1 MREDDARKLDHATLE
16 AMRTR
21 AVASVQA
28 GESPEAIAKALRIN
42 RGTIYNWLAAYR
54 RGGWSGLKA
63 KPVPGRPPK
72 LDGKK
77 LNWIFNTVTQ
87 KTPLQLKFQFALW
100 TCEMVAKL
108 INDKYG
114 IKLSRQSVGR
124 LLAQLGLSC
133 QKPLYQALERDEALV
148 KKWLRKEYPAIKALA
163 LKEKAEIY
171 FGDAA
176 HVRSDHHAGRT
187 WGKVGETP
195 IVQATGA
202 RFGFSMISAVTAKG
216 HMRFMMIEGGVNA
229 DVFIEFLN
237 RLMVG
242 AARKVF
248 LIVDRGSAHRAKKT
262 KAFVEAQGGALQL
275 FYLPPYSPDL
285 NPDELVW
292 NHVKTNSVGRTA
304 TIDKESFKRVVLT
317 ALRSLQ
323 RQPKQIASFFHKPSL
338 RYAA

>member
-1 MREDDARKLDHATLE
+1 MRKDDARKLDHKTLE
-16 AMRTR
+16 QMRERTVR
-21 AVASVQA
+21 RIHK
-28 GESPEAIAKALRIN
+28 GESPEEIARVLGLN
-42 RGTIYNWLAAYR
+42 RSTVYGWLARYR
-54 RGGWSGLKA
+54 RGGWNGLKA
-63 KPVPGRPPK
+63 KPVPGRAPK

-100 TCEMVAKL
+100 TCEMIAKL
-108 INDKYG
+108 IKDKYA
-114 IKLSRQSVGR
+114 IKLSRQSIAR

-148 KKWLRKEYPAIKALA
+148 KQWLRKEYPAIKALA

-187 WGKVGETP
+187 WGKIGETP

-202 RFGFSMISAVTAKG
+202 RFGFSMISAITAKG
-216 HMRFMMIEGGVNA
+216 QMRFMMVEGGVNA
-229 DVFIEFLN
+229 DVFIEFLK
-237 RLMVG
+237 RLLVG
-242 AARKVF
+242 ATRKVF
-248 LIVDRGSAHRAKKT
+248 LIVDRGPAHRAKKT
-262 KAFVEAQGGALQL
+262 KDFVQSLGGTLIL

-292 NHVKTNSVGRTA
+292 NHVKSNSVGRTA
-304 TIDKESFKRVVLT
+304 TIDKQSFKRVVLT
-317 ALRSLQ
+317 ALRTLQ
-323 RQPKQIASFFHKPSL
+323 RRPKHIASFFHKPSL